1 MTQHFKLLIQQI
13 QPLLYHTPFSQI
25 KKQEDKS
32 ETKKSSCR
40 QLTFVNK
47 DSGLDTSC
55 SSSPKKTLHRSSTRS
70 SEMPHRT
77 CKLCSSKIE
86 QKLQMRK
93 KLKKSYLNYI
103 NSNLSEA
110 HFANIP
116 LVVAKSFR
124 PKSDS
129 LNKLRVRKGCAVN
142 ALYMI
147 DNKWIYVKT
156 TNEKCGFI
164 PAKCC
169 HPFDVASKCRH
180 VKNIPKIKLP
190 ELPVDRMSEEDHTY
204 ISVDKEMYEKLGNYH
219 SEQIESDYGILAEAE
234 SVPANQY
241 DCLMTYTPKVFKQNS
256 EQKYYNISS
265 NEKKKLNLF
274 QVRKEFKSSYSGGIA
289 LSKGDLV
296 YMVNTTLSNELKT
309 LNKQNLVF
317 VRVYKRF
324 SSQQYE
330 NIAGLEPSMLQGFV
344 PKTYLTKLNDLNQNS
359 PIYC

>member
-1 MTQHFKLLIQQI
+1 MSQHFKSLIQQI
-13 QPLLYHTPFSQI
+13 QPLLYHTPFSQVR
-25 KKQEDKS
+25 KQEEKT
-32 ETKKSSCR
+32 EAKKSCR
-40 QLTFVNK
+40 QLVFVNK

-55 SSSPKKTLHRSSTRS
+55 SSSPKKTQQKV
-70 SEMPHRT
+70 EMTQRT
-77 CKLCSSKIE
+77 CKVCASKIE
-86 QKLQMRK
+86 QKIQIRK
-93 KLKKSYLNYI
+93 KLKKSYLNYL
-103 NSNLSEA
+103 NSNLSES

-129 LNKLRVRKGCAVN
+129 LNKLLVRKGCAIN

-147 DNKWIYVKT
+147 DNKWIYAKT

-164 PAKCC
+164 PAQCC

-180 VKNIPKIKLP
+180 VKHVPKIKLP
-190 ELPVDRMSEEDHTY
+190 ELPVEKMSRDDHTY
-204 ISVDKEMYEKLGNYH
+204 ISVDKEMYEKLGNYQ
-219 SEQIESDYGILAEAE
+219 SEQVESDYGILAEAE
-234 SVPANQY
+234 SLAVNQY
-241 DCLMTYTPKVFKQNS
+241 DCLMTYTPKVIRKNS
-256 EQKYYNISS
+256 EQNYYNISS
-265 NEKKKLNLF
+265 NEKKKLNLYR
-274 QVRKEFKSSYSGGIA
+274 VRKEFKSSYSGGIT

-296 YMVNTTLSNELKT
+296 YMVNSTLSNELKV

-344 PKTYLTKLNDLNQNS
+344 PKTYLIKLSDMNQNS